1 VSLCLGGHFSGL
13 SGLGEDNSLEQID
26 LKAQVRKTTGNGPA
40 RVLRR
45 EGRIPAVLYGPKTD
59 SILLSIDFKE
69 FEQITK
75 KANIGSVLLNLQIQN
90 GQTLTRSAMIKE
102 LQTNPVTGAFLHIDF
117 YEIDMQRKITVSV
130 PVVTRGKSEGIEE
143 GGLLQIVRREIE
155 LFCLPTAIPES
166 IEVDISD
173 LTIGDS
179 IHMREIALPD
189 DVELPE
195 DIDFTVITVLA
206 PKVEEEVVEEEELEE
221 GEEAAEEEGAEGEA
235 ADEETS
241 SEETKQE

>member
-1 VSLCLGGHFSGL
+1 M
-13 SGLGEDNSLEQID
+13 EQID
-26 LKAQVRKTTGNGPA
+26 LKAQVRKMTGKGPA
-40 RVLRR
+40 RTLRR

-59 SILLSIDFKE
+59 AMMLSIDFKE
-69 FEQITK
+69 FEQIVK
-75 KANIGSVLLNLQIQN
+75 KANVGSVLLNLQIQN
-90 GQTLTRSAMIKE
+90 GETLTRPAMIKE
-102 LQTNPVTGAFLHIDF
+102 LQTNPVSGAFVHVDF
-117 YEIDMQRKITVSV
+117 YEIDMQRKINVSV
-130 PVVTRGKSEGIEE
+130 PVVTRGKSVGVEE
-143 GGLLQIVRREIE
+143 GGMLQIVRREIE

-179 IHMREIALPD
+179 IHIREIALPG

-221 GEEAAEEEGAEGEA
+221 GEEAAEAEGAEGEA
-235 ADEETS
+235 AAEETPA
-241 SEETKQE
+241 EETKQE

>member
-1 VSLCLGGHFSGL
+1 
-13 SGLGEDNSLEQID
+13 LEQID
-26 LKAQVRKTTGNGPA
+26 LKAQVRKTTGKGLA
-40 RVLRR
+40 RALRR

-59 SILLSIDFKE
+59 SMMLSIDFKE
-69 FEQITK
+69 FEQIVK
-75 KANIGSVLLNLQIQN
+75 KANVGSVLLNLQIQN
-90 GQTLTRSAMIKE
+90 GETLTRPAMIKE
-102 LQTNPVTGAFLHIDF
+102 LQTNPVSGAFLHIDF
-117 YEIDMQRKITVSV
+117 YEIDMQRKINVSV
-130 PVVTRGKSEGIEE
+130 PVVTRGKSAGVEE

-166 IEVDISD
+166 IEVDISE

-179 IHMREIALPD
+179 IHIREITLPG

-235 ADEETS
+235 AAEETPA
-241 SEETKQE
+241 EETKQE

>member
-1 VSLCLGGHFSGL
+1 M
-13 SGLGEDNSLEQID
+13 EQLD
-26 LKAQVRKTTGNGPA
+26 LKAQVRKTTGKGLA
-40 RVLRR
+40 RALRR

-59 SILLSIDFKE
+59 SMMLSIDFKE
-69 FEQITK
+69 FEQIVK

-90 GQTLTRSAMIKE
+90 GETLTRPAMIKE
-102 LQTNPVTGAFLHIDF
+102 LQTNPVSGAFLHIDF
-117 YEIDMQRKITVSV
+117 YEIDMQRKINVSV
-130 PVVTRGKSEGIEE
+130 PVVTRGKSAGVEE

-179 IHMREIALPD
+179 IHVREITLPG

-235 ADEETS
+235 AAEETPA
-241 SEETKQE
+241 EETKQE

>member
-1 VSLCLGGHFSGL
+1 M
-13 SGLGEDNSLEQID
+13 EQID
-26 LKAQVRKTTGNGPA
+26 LKAQVRKTTGKGPA

-45 EGRIPAVLYGPKTD
+45 EGRIPAVLYGQKTD
-59 SILLSIDFKE
+59 SMMLSIDFKE
-69 FEQITK
+69 FEQIVK
-75 KANIGSVLLNLQIQN
+75 KANVGSVLLNLQIQN
-90 GQTLTRSAMIKE
+90 GKTLTRPAMIKE
-102 LQTNPVTGAFLHIDF
+102 LQTNPVSGAFVHVDF
-117 YEIDMQRKITVSV
+117 YEIDMQRKINVSV
-130 PVVTRGKSEGIEE
+130 PVVTRGKSAGVEE

-166 IEVDISD
+166 IEVDISE

-179 IHMREIALPD
+179 IHIREITLPG

-235 ADEETS
+235 AAEETPA
-241 SEETKQE
+241 EETKQE

>member
-1 VSLCLGGHFSGL
+1 
-13 SGLGEDNSLEQID
+13 LEQID

-40 RVLRR
+40 RALRR

-59 SILLSIDFKE
+59 SMLLSIDLKE
-69 FEQITK
+69 FEQIVK

-90 GQTLTRSAMIKE
+90 GKTLTRPAMIKE
-102 LQTNPVTGAFLHIDF
+102 LQTHPPTGAFLHVDF
-117 YEIDMQRKITVSV
+117 YEIDMQRKITASV
-130 PVVTRGKSEGIEE
+130 PVVTRGKCEGLEE

-155 LFCLPTAIPES
+155 MFCLPTAIPES
-166 IEVDISD
+166 IEVDISG

-179 IHMREIALPD
+179 IHVREIALPG

-235 ADEETS
+235 ADEETP

>member
-1 VSLCLGGHFSGL
+1 
-13 SGLGEDNSLEQID
+13 LEQLD
-26 LKAQVRKTTGNGPA
+26 LKAQVRKTTGKGLA
-40 RVLRR
+40 RALRR

-59 SILLSIDFKE
+59 SMMLSIDFKE
-69 FEQITK
+69 FEQIVK
-75 KANIGSVLLNLQIQN
+75 KANVGSVLLNLQIQN
-90 GQTLTRSAMIKE
+90 GETLTRPAMIKE
-102 LQTNPVTGAFLHIDF
+102 LQTNPVSGAFLHIDF
-117 YEIDMQRKITVSV
+117 YEIDMQRKINVSV
-130 PVVTRGKSEGIEE
+130 PVVTRGKSAGVEE

-179 IHMREIALPD
+179 IHVREITLPG

-235 ADEETS
+235 AAEETP

>member
-1 VSLCLGGHFSGL
+1 M
-13 SGLGEDNSLEQID
+13 EQLD
-26 LKAQVRKTTGNGPA
+26 LKAQVRKTTGKGLA
-40 RVLRR
+40 RALRR

-59 SILLSIDFKE
+59 SMMLSIDFKE
-69 FEQITK
+69 FEQIVK
-75 KANIGSVLLNLQIQN
+75 KANVGSVLLNLQIQN
-90 GQTLTRSAMIKE
+90 GETLTRPAMIKE
-102 LQTNPVTGAFLHIDF
+102 LQTNPVSGAFLHIDF
-117 YEIDMQRKITVSV
+117 YEIDMQRKINVSV
-130 PVVTRGKSEGIEE
+130 PVVTRGKSAGVEE

-166 IEVDISD
+166 IEVDISE

-179 IHMREIALPD
+179 IHIREITLPG

-235 ADEETS
+235 AAEETPA
-241 SEETKQE
+241 EETKQE

>member
-1 VSLCLGGHFSGL
+1 M
-13 SGLGEDNSLEQID
+13 EQID
-26 LKAQVRKTTGNGPA
+26 LKVQIRKTVGNGPA
-40 RVLRR
+40 RLLRR
-45 EGRIPAVLYGPKTD
+45 EGKIPAVLYGPQIE
-59 SILLSIDFKE
+59 SVLLSIDIKDFEIVLKE
-69 FEQITK
+69 
-75 KANIGSVLLNLQIQN
+75 ASVGSVLLNLQIQN

-102 LQTNPVTGAFLHIDF
+102 LQTNPVTGVFLHIDF
-117 YEIDMQRKITVSV
+117 YEIDMQSKITVSV

>member
-1 VSLCLGGHFSGL
+1 M
-13 SGLGEDNSLEQID
+13 EQID
-26 LKAQVRKTTGNGPA
+26 LKAQVRKTTGKGPA
-40 RVLRR
+40 RTLRR
-45 EGRIPAVLYGPKTD
+45 EGRIPAVFYGQKTD
-59 SILLSIDFKE
+59 SIMLSIDFKE

-102 LQTNPVTGAFLHIDF
+102 LQTNPVSGAFLHIDF
-117 YEIDMQRKITVSV
+117 YEIDMQSKITVSV
-130 PVVTRGKSEGIEE
+130 PVVTRGKSAGVEE

>member
-1 VSLCLGGHFSGL
+1 M
-13 SGLGEDNSLEQID
+13 EQLD
-26 LKAQVRKTTGNGPA
+26 LKAQVRKTTGKGLA
-40 RVLRR
+40 RALRR

-59 SILLSIDFKE
+59 SMMLSIDFKE
-69 FEQITK
+69 FEQIVR
-75 KANIGSVLLNLQIQN
+75 KANVGSVLLNLQIQN
-90 GQTLTRSAMIKE
+90 GETLTRPAMIKE
-102 LQTNPVTGAFLHIDF
+102 LQTNPVSGAFLHIDF
-117 YEIDMQRKITVSV
+117 YEIDMQRKINVSV
-130 PVVTRGKSEGIEE
+130 PVVTRGKSAGVEE

-179 IHMREIALPD
+179 IHIREIALPG

-221 GEEAAEEEGAEGEA
+221 GEEAAEEEGVEGEA
-235 ADEETS
+235 AAEETP

>member
-1 VSLCLGGHFSGL
+1 
-13 SGLGEDNSLEQID
+13 LEQID
-26 LKAQVRKTTGNGPA
+26 LKAQVRKTTGKGPA
-40 RVLRR
+40 RALRR
-45 EGRIPAVLYGPKTD
+45 EGRIPAVLYGQKAD

-69 FEQITK
+69 FEQIVK

-90 GQTLTRSAMIKE
+90 GKTLNKSAMIKE
-102 LQTNPVTGAFLHIDF
+102 LQTNPVSGAFLHVDF

-130 PVVTRGKSEGIEE
+130 PVVTTGKSAGVEE
-143 GGLLQIVRREIE
+143 GGLLQIVRRELE
-155 LFCLPTAIPES
+155 LFCLPTAIPEA

-179 IHMREIALPD
+179 IHVLEIPLPG
-189 DVELPE
+189 DVELPDE
-195 DIDFTVITVLA
+195 TDFTVITVLA

-221 GEEAAEEEGAEGEA
+221 GEEVAEEEGVEGEA
-235 ADEETS
+235 AAEETP

>member
-1 VSLCLGGHFSGL
+1 
-13 SGLGEDNSLEQID
+13 LEQLD
-26 LKAQVRKTTGNGPA
+26 LKAQVRKTTGKGPA
-40 RVLRR
+40 RTLRR

-59 SILLSIDFKE
+59 AMMLSIDFKE
-69 FEQITK
+69 FEQIVK
-75 KANIGSVLLNLQIQN
+75 KTNVGSVLLNLQIQN
-90 GQTLTRSAMIKE
+90 GETLTRPAMIKE
-102 LQTNPVTGAFLHIDF
+102 LQTNPVSGAFVHVDF
-117 YEIDMQRKITVSV
+117 YEIDMQRKINVSV
-130 PVVTRGKSEGIEE
+130 PVVTRGKSVGVEE
-143 GGLLQIVRREIE
+143 GGMLQIVRREIE

-179 IHMREIALPD
+179 IHIREIALPG

-195 DIDFTVITVLA
+195 DIDFTVVTVLA

-221 GEEAAEEEGAEGEA
+221 GEEAAEAEGAEGEA
-235 ADEETS
+235 AAEETP

>member
-1 VSLCLGGHFSGL
+1 M
-13 SGLGEDNSLEQID
+13 EQID
-26 LKAQVRKTTGNGPA
+26 LKAQVRKTIGKGPA
-40 RVLRR
+40 RTLRR

-59 SILLSIDFKE
+59 SMMLSIDFKE
-69 FEQITK
+69 FEQIVK
-75 KANIGSVLLNLQIQN
+75 KANVGSVLLNLQIQN
-90 GQTLTRSAMIKE
+90 GETLTRPAMIKE
-102 LQTNPVTGAFLHIDF
+102 LQTNPVSGAFLHIDF
-117 YEIDMQRKITVSV
+117 YEIDMQRKINVSV
-130 PVVTRGKSEGIEE
+130 PVVTRGKSVGVEE
-143 GGLLQIVRREIE
+143 GGMLQIVRREIE

-179 IHMREIALPD
+179 IHIREIALPG

-221 GEEAAEEEGAEGEA
+221 GEEAAEAEGAEGEA
-235 ADEETS
+235 AAEETPA
-241 SEETKQE
+241 EETKQE

>member
-1 VSLCLGGHFSGL
+1 M
-13 SGLGEDNSLEQID
+13 EQLD
-26 LKAQVRKTTGNGPA
+26 LKAQVRKTTGKGPA
-40 RVLRR
+40 RTLRR

-59 SILLSIDFKE
+59 AMMLSIDFKE
-69 FEQITK
+69 FEQIVK
-75 KANIGSVLLNLQIQN
+75 KTNVGSVLLNLQIQN
-90 GQTLTRSAMIKE
+90 GETLTRPAMIKE
-102 LQTNPVTGAFLHIDF
+102 LQTNPVSGAFVHVDF
-117 YEIDMQRKITVSV
+117 YEIDMQRKINVSV
-130 PVVTRGKSEGIEE
+130 PVVTRGKSVGVEE
-143 GGLLQIVRREIE
+143 GGMLQIVRREIE

-179 IHMREIALPD
+179 IHIREIALPG

-195 DIDFTVITVLA
+195 DIDFTVVTVLA

-221 GEEAAEEEGAEGEA
+221 GEEAAEAEGAEGEA
-235 ADEETS
+235 AAEETP

>member
-1 VSLCLGGHFSGL
+1 M
-13 SGLGEDNSLEQID
+13 EQLD
-26 LKAQVRKTTGNGPA
+26 LKAQVRKTTGKGPA
-40 RVLRR
+40 RTLRR

-59 SILLSIDFKE
+59 AMMLSIDFKE
-69 FEQITK
+69 FEQIVK

-90 GQTLTRSAMIKE
+90 GETLTRPAMIKE
-102 LQTNPVTGAFLHIDF
+102 LQTNPVSGAFLHIDF
-117 YEIDMQRKITVSV
+117 YEIDMQRKINVSV
-130 PVVTRGKSEGIEE
+130 PVVTRGKSAGVEE

-179 IHMREIALPD
+179 IHVREITLPG

-206 PKVEEEVVEEEELEE
+206 PTVEEEVVEEEELEE

-235 ADEETS
+235 AAEETP

>member
-1 VSLCLGGHFSGL
+1 M
-13 SGLGEDNSLEQID
+13 EQLD
-26 LKAQVRKTTGNGPA
+26 LKAQVRKTTGKGLA
-40 RVLRR
+40 RALRR

-59 SILLSIDFKE
+59 SMMLSIDFKE
-69 FEQITK
+69 FEQIVR
-75 KANIGSVLLNLQIQN
+75 KANVGSVLLNLQIQN
-90 GQTLTRSAMIKE
+90 GETLTRPAMIKE
-102 LQTNPVTGAFLHIDF
+102 LQTNPVSGAFLHIDF
-117 YEIDMQRKITVSV
+117 YEIDMQRKINVSV
-130 PVVTRGKSEGIEE
+130 PVVTRGKSAGVEE

-179 IHMREIALPD
+179 IHVREITLPG

-235 ADEETS
+235 AAEETP